1 MSLSWERNAAAIA
14 ATSHQTNGRFRGHFV
29 YWWRWRESN
38 SRPEALHSQD
48 YMLSLVIWISPFHR
62 RRTGYGRASRLAL
75 ALRPSG
81 PTARD
86 RSKGPRRDLRCYPLI
101 TQAERRP
108 VRGPAG
114 LSRQSVRFVVRS

>member
-62 RRTGYGRASRLAL
+62 RRTGYGRAGSVWPGKQDAD
-75 ALRPSG
+75 AM
-81 PTARD
+81 
-86 RSKGPRRDLRCYPLI
+86 I
-101 TQAERRP
+101 
-108 VRGPAG
+108 PAG
-114 LSRQSVRFVVRS
+114 VPHQSKWGWSGRIQTQPHNARIWDVSSL